1 MEKRLLGMF
10 KEMMREQDSRNGH
23 RIAAMETALRK
34 EMAAIV
40 NRDEA
45 RIVSVDETEAAAG
58 GAAGGATAAAATG
71 PLLKVP
77 ATTMPPP
84 KLSFLTKL
92 SEFDSWRASWDAYLQ
107 TAGVL
112 SIASEEARR
121 NRARSLLTQA
131 FDDDLRSWVMSQ
143 LWYTD
148 AAVNSDVDLVLDRIR
163 EKIEQEDDP
172 FTVFATL
179 MARPWQANADTADT
193 FWVDIQTR
201 VRYCGLRDAYH
212 TDHVLRTLWASRYGD
227 EEAKKEFALHPK
239 WSAAD
244 CYRKA
249 KGLEQVKQR
258 RNGAEN
264 GIDTMINAVRQSA
277 YKKGGGKSGGGGG
290 FNGANKKANAGSSST
305 GRRAGTNP
313 SGPKGVRAAS
323 CLNCGFDTHRGGVCP
338 AQGQACKA
346 CGTVGHY
353 AKHCPV
359 RDANAVIMEDDVRV
373 CNAVQTSWSDEVD
386 AASEDDRAATIAV
399 ANSKPPAARKQ
410 DWQDAEYEIGNRCEV
425 RNGDKWLSA
434 TITGSYPAADGG
446 PRVCAVLVDETNDI
460 WQVTADSVVIRKK
473 CDRGKWVPVK
483 RPIRGRGPT
492 VKFAK

>member
-1 MEKRLLGMF
+1 
-10 KEMMREQDSRNGH
+10 
-23 RIAAMETALRK
+23 
-34 EMAAIV
+34 MAA
-40 NRDEA
+40 
-45 RIVSVDETEAAAG
+45 
-58 GAAGGATAAAATG
+58 TAMG

-227 EEAKKEFALHPK
+227 DEAKKEFALHPK
-239 WSAAD
+239 WTAAD

-258 RNGAEN
+258 RNGGEIVDGMVN
-264 GIDTMINAVRQSA
+264 VVRQSA
-277 YKKGGGKSGGGGG
+277 YKKGGGKFGGGQS
-290 FNGANKKANAGSSST
+290 NNVANKKGNGGNGGNGGNAGKKAGAT
-305 GRRAGTNP
+305 GSR
-313 SGPKGVRAAS
+313 GVRAAS

-338 AQGQACKA
+338 AQGQPCKA
-346 CGTVGHY
+346 CGTIGHY

-359 RDANAVIMEDDVRV
+359 RDANAVIMEDNNIRV
-373 CNAVQTSWSDEVD
+373 CNALQTTSWSDEVD
-386 AASEDDRAATIAV
+386 AQSEDDRAATIAV

-410 DWQDAEYEIGNRCEV
+410 DWQDAEYDIGNRCEV
-425 RNGDKWLSA
+425 RNGDKWMSG
-434 TITGSYPAADGG
+434 TIKGSYPAADGG
-446 PRVCAVLVDETNDI
+446 PRVCAVLVDDTNDI

-473 CDRGKWVPVK
+473 CDRGRWVPIK